1 MGSFLGLPFFA
12 GIALGYIGHPFLSQ
26 ILGQVTGMFKQ
37 GKYAESSYAAFNPSN
52 PDFSQ
57 YMRGNR
63 DTTPWNP
70 AAAGSFRGF
79 LNDRNN
85 ANRNAYDAQ
94 NMDPYSAYATNAIR
108 DGRMPASQSA
118 VMAGVQI
125 VAPSKRFDRDYQNY
139 EQGNLQTLPP
149 MW

>member
-1 MGSFLGLPFFA
+1 MGGFLGLPFFA
-12 GIALGYIGHPFLSQ
+12 GIALGYFGHPILSQ

-37 GKYAESSYAAFNPSN
+37 SSYASYNPSN
-52 PDFSQ
+52 PDFQ
-57 YMRGNR
+57 HYMRGKR

-70 AAAGSFRGF
+70 QTTGSFRGF

-139 EQGNLQTLPP
+139 EQGQLNSLPP